1 MGDERKRRRDESLEP
16 HASCDEPF
24 DPDSFDWEVSAH
36 GTPADARSLTLVVGT
51 TAENS
56 PRVIASSQNA
66 DRPPNTIPPQ
76 ARYEALS
83 RVFHTPR
90 DAYPRGCPEERELR
104 DFVPKAA
111 RFNARLRAASSV
123 ARSGL
128 DDADATRATTNGGD
142 DGPLNLP
149 RRYDPRYKVNA
160 AVLTAPRPE
169 LERAARRERLPPAA
183 VDEYRRVLAHYE
195 DFRQRRSLAKLVK
208 LAKDKSKLPIAA
220 EMDAIVRSVTEHP
233 VTLIAGDTGCGK
245 STQVPQYLLRAGFKR
260 IALTQPRRV
269 AATAL
274 ARRVSHE
281 TLNEWGGEIAY
292 KIRFDTTNDGARTRV
307 LFMTEGVL
315 LRQLCADPDLHEFD
329 VVVIDEAHERHLNTD
344 LALGLLK
351 SITERRAEFRLVIMS
366 ATIDLEMFARYFG
379 GCPAISV
386 PGRLHPIK
394 LTYLDANLAG
404 GWRVDRADEK
414 PTVVGSNPSRRGFRN
429 RDTGERFERIDP
441 HPYLVLLQ
449 RIDAKYPRNQRGDLL
464 VFLPGMAEIGAVA
477 EHVRPYAVES
487 KRWIILPLHSA
498 LSAEEQDKVFDAAPE
513 GVRKCVLSTNVAE
526 TSVTIDGVRFVCDS
540 GRHKEMQHDPRT
552 GAGSLQEVW
561 ISKASAD
568 QRKGRA
574 GRTGPGVCFRLYSEA
589 EYERFQ
595 KNTPPEI
602 SRANLQGLVLQL
614 KNIAGGACDPRA
626 FPWLEPPP
634 RDALESATWALR
646 EHGALTSAETLTPLG
661 GLLASLPVDVNA
673 GKLLALASLFGL
685 TGPATSLA
693 AALAV
698 KSPFARKPGG
708 SASGNTREARFDF
721 ESPHG
726 DPFTA
731 LTAYAR
737 WLDVRDGRREN
748 SRKWCRRMGLEEQ
761 RLVEMAKLQ
770 RQFSDACEGSGLTRK
785 NGGGGGESGK
795 GGDGEV
801 GGSNPRGGGV
811 ERGRHSVLRHKRRLL
826 RDMQRARERERGR
839 RVLAPDG
846 DGGAG
851 GSDPDPDDDDDEKS
865 PSTVFED
872 ELRALD
878 LAVHVDLCAA
888 RRAARGGALGRGE
901 TSLMKAILA
910 QALYPRVAAPDS
922 NNASRERDSDWRFH
936 CREVRD
942 AVLHPTSSLCAP
954 DHAPAPTEVVLFGE
968 MLETHRVF
976 LCNCARA
983 PAHALLLSAS
993 KVECDVYAE
1002 RILVD
1007 RWLMLRV
1014 STAGGGESL
1023 LVAASRLRLATRALL
1038 RERLRVSKGSR
1049 RKSSNGGRRRGGV
1062 RSDKDVFEEAD
1073 APPADLLA
1081 AVRAAPVPEA
1091 ARLIA
1096 EETVSACG
1104 GVLDV
1109 DPSHPSRPSRSPWGE
1124 HGVRGDDLADDLA
1137 KFIEWPVRYDVEVV
1151 SKSALLRNLPPEH
1164 EPVADGVG
1172 DGARLTNER
1181 SNKAS
1186 SFVGIAV
1193 APWLRWAGLREKEDD
1208 LADHAA
1214 APHLRKRWKCP
1225 ACGKT
1230 MMAFY
1235 QEIDRHR
1242 ERCGLPEEERDPA
1255 ALPANFG
1262 KGGGS
1267 GPSLQ
1272 EELAG
1277 GANLGLPREVL
1288 SLRPPATTS
1297 TSEFAD
1303 APKPRDDPGGN
1314 RSPDLKYDPGGH
1326 VNLFDGASV
1335 AQGGDTPSGPTRSF
1349 GCEKCGKTLELT
1361 TVGILKHRRSCRG

>member
-24 DPDSFDWEVSAH
+24 DPDTFDWE
-36 GTPADARSLTLVVGT
+36 
-51 TAENS
+51 
-56 PRVIASSQNA
+56 
-66 DRPPNTIPPQ
+66 
-76 ARYEALS
+76 ARYESLS
-83 RVFHTPR
+83 RVFHTHR

-111 RFNARLRAASSV
+111 RFNARLRAASSL

-128 DDADATRATTNGGD
+128 DDADATRATNGGG
-142 DGPLNLP
+142 DGPPNLP

-220 EMDAIVRSVTEHP
+220 EMDAIVRSVREHP

-245 STQVPQYLLRAGFKR
+245 STQVPQYLLRAGFDR
-260 IALTQPRRV
+260 VACTQPRRV

-315 LRQLCADPDLHEFD
+315 LRQLRADPDLREFD

-351 SITERRAEFRLVIMS
+351 RLAERRREFRLVIMS

-394 LTYLDANLAG
+394 LTYLNAASAG
-404 GWRVDRADEK
+404 GRRGDRADEK
-414 PTVVGSNPSRRGFRN
+414 PQVVGTNPSSMSSSHGRRGFRN

-449 RIDAKYPRNQRGDLL
+449 RIDSKYPRNERGDLL

-477 EHVRPYAVES
+477 EHARPYAAES

-540 GRHKEMQHDPRT
+540 GRHKEMQHDPRS
-552 GAGSLQEVW
+552 GAGSLQEGW
-561 ISKASAD
+561 ISRASAD

-589 EYERFQ
+589 EYARFQ

-614 KNIAGGACDPRA
+614 KGIAGGSCDPRT

-634 RDALESATWALR
+634 RDALESATWSLR

-661 GLLASLPVDVNA
+661 SLLASLPVDVNA
-673 GKLLALASLFGL
+673 GKLLVLASLFGL

-708 SASGNTREARFDF
+708 SAGGGREARFDF

-726 DPFTA
+726 DPFTT

-737 WLDVRDGRREN
+737 WLDVRDARREN

-785 NGGGGGESGK
+785 GGGG
-795 GGDGEV
+795 
-801 GGSNPRGGGV
+801 
-811 ERGRHSVLRHKRRLL
+811 
-826 RDMQRARERERGR
+826 
-839 RVLAPDG
+839 
-846 DGGAG
+846 
-851 GSDPDPDDDDDEKS
+851 DDDDDGGGRRE
-865 PSTVFED
+865 
-872 ELRALD
+872 
-878 LAVHVDLCAA
+878 
-888 RRAARGGALGRGE
+888 RRAVRHQRDRRRRGDARSAHVRAAGGIRGG
-901 TSLMKAILA
+901 
-910 QALYPRVAAPDS
+910 PRRAHMP
-922 NNASRERDSDWRFH
+922 
-936 CREVRD
+936 
-942 AVLHPTSSLCAP
+942 
-954 DHAPAPTEVVLFGE
+954 PAPRAQE
-968 MLETHRVF
+968 
-976 LCNCARA
+976 APRA
-983 PAHALLLSAS
+983 PAHRA
-993 KVECDVYAE
+993 VRRRPVRGCV
-1002 RILVD
+1002 
-1007 RWLMLRV
+1007 
-1014 STAGGGESL
+1014 GGDDPRGEKRRF
-1023 LVAASRLRLATRALL
+1023 VRDARRLR
-1038 RERLRVSKGSR
+1038 
-1049 RKSSNGGRRRGGV
+1049 
-1062 RSDKDVFEEAD
+1062 
-1073 APPADLLA
+1073 
-1081 AVRAAPVPEA
+1081 
-1091 ARLIA
+1091 
-1096 EETVSACG
+1096 
-1104 GVLDV
+1104 
-1109 DPSHPSRPSRSPWGE
+1109 
-1124 HGVRGDDLADDLA
+1124 
-1137 KFIEWPVRYDVEVV
+1137 
-1151 SKSALLRNLPPEH
+1151 
-1164 EPVADGVG
+1164 
-1172 DGARLTNER
+1172 
-1181 SNKAS
+1181 
-1186 SFVGIAV
+1186 
-1193 APWLRWAGLREKEDD
+1193 
-1208 LADHAA
+1208 
-1214 APHLRKRWKCP
+1214 
-1225 ACGKT
+1225 
-1230 MMAFY
+1230 
-1235 QEIDRHR
+1235 
-1242 ERCGLPEEERDPA
+1242 
-1255 ALPANFG
+1255 
-1262 KGGGS
+1262 
-1267 GPSLQ
+1267 
-1272 EELAG
+1272 
-1277 GANLGLPREVL
+1277 
-1288 SLRPPATTS
+1288 
-1297 TSEFAD
+1297 
-1303 APKPRDDPGGN
+1303 
-1314 RSPDLKYDPGGH
+1314 
-1326 VNLFDGASV
+1326 
-1335 AQGGDTPSGPTRSF
+1335 
-1349 GCEKCGKTLELT
+1349 
-1361 TVGILKHRRSCRG
+1361 RRSA

>member
-24 DPDSFDWEVSAH
+24 DPDTFDWEVSAH
-36 GTPADARSLTLVVGT
+36 GTPAAARSLTLVVGT

-66 DRPPNTIPPQ
+66 DRPAPTIPPQ

-83 RVFHTPR
+83 RVFHTHR

-123 ARSGL
+123 ARSGV
-128 DDADATRATTNGGD
+128 DDADATRATNGGG
-142 DGPLNLP
+142 DGPPNLP

-169 LERAARRERLPPAA
+169 LERAARRERLPAAA

-220 EMDAIVRSVTEHP
+220 EMDAIVRSVREHP

-245 STQVPQYLLRAGFKR
+245 STQVPQYLLRAGFDR
-260 IALTQPRRV
+260 VACTQPRRV

-292 KIRFDTTNDGARTRV
+292 KIRFDTTSDGARTRV

-315 LRQLCADPDLHEFD
+315 LRQLRADPDLREFD

-351 SITERRAEFRLVIMS
+351 RLTERRREFRLVIMS

-394 LTYLDANLAG
+394 LTYLDASGASAG
-404 GWRVDRADEK
+404 GRRGDRADEK
-414 PTVVGSNPSRRGFRN
+414 PQVVGSNPSSMMSSHGRRGFRN

-477 EHVRPYAVES
+477 EHVRPYAAES
-487 KRWIILPLHSA
+487 KRWIVLPLHSA

-540 GRHKEMQHDPRT
+540 GRHKEMQHDPRS
-552 GAGSLQEVW
+552 GAGSLQEGW
-561 ISKASAD
+561 ISRASAD

-589 EYERFQ
+589 EYARFQ

-614 KNIAGGACDPRA
+614 KGIAGGSCDPRT

-634 RDALESATWALR
+634 RDALESATWSLR

-661 GLLASLPVDVNA
+661 SLLASLPVDVNA
-673 GKLLALASLFGL
+673 GKLLVLASLFGL

-708 SASGNTREARFDF
+708 SAGGGREARFDF

-737 WLDVRDGRREN
+737 WLDVRDARREN

-785 NGGGGGESGK
+785 GGGGGDDDD
-795 GGDGEV
+795 GGDG
-801 GGSNPRGGGV
+801 GDRRGDRGGGV
-811 ERGRHSVLRHKRRLL
+811 ERGRRSVLRHKRRLL

-851 GSDPDPDDDDDEKS
+851 GSDPDSDDDENDRAVKG
-865 PSTVFED
+865 PTTGFED

-878 LAVHVDLCAA
+878 LAVHVDLRAA

-922 NNASRERDSDWRFH
+922 NNASRERESDWRFH
-936 CREVRD
+936 SREVRD
-942 AVLHPTSSLCAP
+942 AVLHPTSTLCAP

-993 KVECDVYAE
+993 NVECDVYAE

-1038 RERLRVSKGSR
+1038 RDRLRVSKG
-1049 RKSSNGGRRRGGV
+1049 GRRRSSHGGHSSDGQRRGGGV
-1062 RSDKDVFEEAD
+1062 RSDEDVFEEAD

-1096 EETVSACG
+1096 EETVAACG
-1104 GVLDV
+1104 GGVGGGDR
-1109 DPSHPSRPSRSPWGE
+1109 DPSRASRSPWGE

-1137 KFIEWPVRYDVEVV
+1137 KFIEWPVRYDVDVV
-1151 SKSALLRNLPPEH
+1151 SKSALLRNLPPEP
-1164 EPVADGVG
+1164 EPMDSVG
-1172 DGARLTNER
+1172 DGARQTNEAPD
-1181 SNKAS
+1181 AS

-1225 ACGKT
+1225 ACGVT

-1277 GANLGLPREVL
+1277 GANLGLPREAL

-1297 TSEFAD
+1297 KSVDT
-1303 APKPRDDPGGN
+1303 PKPRD
-1314 RSPDLKYDPGGH
+1314 DPGGH

-1335 AQGGDTPSGPTRSF
+1335 ESGGDTPSGPTRSF
-1349 GCEKCGKTLELT
+1349 ACEKCGKTLELT